1 MFSLL
6 SFNVCARKKYK
17 IYGVFREIAR
27 LFNGL
32 TTV

>member
-27 LFNGL
+27 LFNDL
-32 TTV
+32 TTF